1 MDGSRSFFISPSSL
15 LLLLF
20 LLAAGLRGIYE
31 GRSSRG
37 QVQVHA
43 GTRLRSWTN
52 YRWRRGEV
60 TGNVRTGER
69 EIVPPSTAIR
79 NTRGRLVGWTEI
91 ACFQDGEG
99 ERGGRDEK
107 KERPLNSPRFVLRE
121 TRNVHSKLIRWENFS
136 GFSMKSILGR
146 IVEYTFKNYFIN
158 LWICCYKYSTL
169 ASPQIQFI
177 YIIINNN

>member
-1 MDGSRSFFISPSSL
+1 M
-15 LLLLF
+15 
-20 LLAAGLRGIYE
+20 
-31 GRSSRG
+31 
-37 QVQVHA
+37 
-43 GTRLRSWTN
+43 
-52 YRWRRGEV
+52 
-60 TGNVRTGER
+60 
-69 EIVPPSTAIR
+69 PPSTAIR

-121 TRNVHSKLIRWENFS
+121 TRNVHSKLIRWEIPFS

-146 IVEYTFKNYFIN
+146 IGFLEYAFKNYFIIN
-158 LWICCYKYSTL
+158 LIICSYKYSTL

-177 YIIINNN
+177 HIYIIINNN